1 MAPQATPRAA
11 EIRPMALLAHSHDR
25 SRLRPRSP
33 AGRNV
38 DAAAKPA
45 WLAQTVKAVGWFT
58 LKVALITAVLAG
70 IIALNAGFYLSR
82 ISH

>member
-1 MAPQATPRAA
+1 MPRAA

-25 SRLRPRSP
+25 SRLRPHSK

-45 WLAQTVKAVGWFT
+45 SLAQTVRAVGWFT
-58 LKVALITAVLAG
+58 LKVALITAILAG
-70 IIALNAGFYLSR
+70 IIALKAEFYLSR
-82 ISH
+82 VSY